1 MGEIQPLT
9 GTEDA
14 PSSLPTSLQF
24 HLPMSRGQTGSILTQ
39 ISGCFFLS
47 LVLFLVMNYALPAW
61 EICFPES
68 LYVYD
73 SKLEEL
79 WGDLESRKEAAV
91 IILLVFPGRHKG
103 WDVWMASL
111 AQWTWVWANSGS
123 WWRTGKPCMLQFMGS
138 QRVRHDLVTKQQQ
151 WWTDRGNRIQPG
163 LTPVC
168 WHCWPMVASGL
179 LPNSWKDA
187 PRQQS
192 ARENS

>member
-1 MGEIQPLT
+1 MLPPHLMGEIQPLT

-24 HLPMSRGQTGSILTQ
+24 HLPMSHGQTGSILTQ

-91 IILLVFPGRHKG
+91 IILLVFPGRQRMRCLDG
-103 WDVWMASL
+103 ITGSMDMSL
-111 AQWTWVWANSGS
+111 SKLRELVKDREALRAAVHGITKSQTWLS
-123 WWRTGKPCMLQFMGS
+123 
-138 QRVRHDLVTKQQQ
+138 D
-151 WWTDRGNRIQPG
+151 
-163 LTPVC
+163 
-168 WHCWPMVASGL
+168 
-179 LPNSWKDA
+179 
-187 PRQQS
+187 
-192 ARENS
+192 